1 MQTIETLDAIAGRVT
16 YHAVPPVTLDSGF
29 DSRWAAWLERGRIRD
44 RGVRQRLSVSGA
56 LLAMATVGAAIMYA
70 LARS

>member
-1 MQTIETLDAIAGRVT
+1 MQTVETLGAIAGRET
-16 YHAVPPVTLDSGF
+16 YHTVPAVTLDSGV

-44 RGVRQRLSVSGA
+44 RRVRQRLSVSGA
-56 LLAMATVGAAIMYA
+56 LLAMATAGAAIMYA